1 MTTYSL
7 TSDAFTGEVVFSFND
22 AGLLIS
28 YDATGANLSEKQQVF
43 LLRNLPRELAE
54 VKAMLANSPSAK
66 FVQINKE
73 ITFEMFWDKYD
84 EKTRS
89 ARKLAEALWKRMSVA
104 NRNKAYWY
112 IPKYVNSILPGVPKK
127 YAETYLRQELWN
139 N

>member
-7 TSDAFTGEVVFSFND
+7 TSEAFTGEVVFSFND

-28 YDATGANLSEKQQVF
+28 YDATGANLSEKQQIF
-43 LLRNLPRELAE
+43 LLRNIPRELAE

-73 ITFEMFWDKYD
+73 ITFDMFWNRYD

-89 ARKLAEALWKRMSVA
+89 SKKTAETVWKRMSVTD
-104 NRNKAYWY
+104 RNKAYWF
-112 IPKYVNSILPGVPKK
+112 IPKYFSSILPGVPKK
-127 YAETYLRQELWN
+127 YAETYLRKELWN